1 MKVLYVV
8 KDQSTEVLCYPLMIS
23 FWLQETDDHPVVV
36 IDVRTAAGKRKY
48 LDYHYSGLEKKMMIV
63 LIACLTDQSY
73 LTEQMKSCSVVV
85 LEIIHEYEHFL
96 DYFFLQFRQGNY
108 FLLLLLC
115 EGNYSERSLI
125 MRVIN
130 RYRVE
135 EENIVVLQEC
145 RQPITSFQKG
155 CLHRFFSNVQA
166 KVFYYEY
173 FDQVKLVAQK
183 IGNWLWPE
191 RKLDER
197 SI

>member
-8 KDQSTEVLCYPLMIS
+8 KNQSTEVLCYPLMIS
-23 FWLQETDDHPVVV
+23 FWLQETDAHPVVM

-48 LDYHYSGLEKKMMIV
+48 LDYQYSGLEKKMVIV
-63 LIACLTDQSY
+63 LIACLTDQCY
-73 LTEQMKSCSVVV
+73 LTEQMKNCSLVV
-85 LEIIHEYEHFL
+85 LEIIHVYEAFL
-96 DYFFLQFRQGNY
+96 DYFFVQFRQGNY
-108 FLLLLLC
+108 ALLLLC
-115 EGNYSERSLI
+115 ESNCSESNFK
-125 MRVIN
+125 MRIIN

-135 EENIVVLQEC
+135 EENIIVLQEC
-145 RQPITSFQKG
+145 RQPITSFQQG
-155 CLHRFFSNVQA
+155 SLHRFFSSVQA